1 MSSKKT
7 KTAKCFYYAVAQGH
21 KTGIFNTWTE
31 CKQQI
36 DGYNGARYKKFESQK
51 EAETFIKG
59 NGSLILG
66 QFGITNVIPQVA
78 KSLTTNVMPHAAD
91 ALVVFTDGACK
102 GNGSKN
108 AKAGYA
114 AVFPNHPHLD
124 ICEPLRGETR
134 TNNRAEYTAC
144 IRALEQCENEDPGL
158 SKTVYMYTD
167 SQLLLKTV
175 TQWIRG
181 WKQNGWKKSDGC
193 PILNMD
199 LVIRLDNLSMRRKII
214 WRWVAAHTDRTDW
227 MSVWNAKVDE
237 RANEACT
244 MS

>member
-7 KTAKCFYYAVAQGH
+7 KTAKCLYYAVAQGH
-21 KTGIFNTWTE
+21 KTGIFNTWPE

-36 DGYNGARYKKFESQK
+36 DGYTGARYKKFESQQ

-144 IRALEQCENEDPGL
+144 IRALEQCEIEDPGL
-158 SKTVYMYTD
+158 GKTVYMYTD

-199 LVIRLDNLSMRRKII
+199 LVIRLDNLSIRRKIT

-227 MSVWNAKVDE
+227 MSIWNAKVDE
-237 RANEACT
+237 RANEACH
-244 MS
+244 M